1 MSFSELFNPGM
12 KHLREEQQRK
22 RIEAQIPESEGD
34 PLRDFEQGIIRITLK
49 DAPSQPLPDS
59 KAPVAPGESGAPQ
72 SPALPDRPEATA
84 TAAAGDPETNPS
96 S

>member
-34 PLRDFEQGIIRITLK
+34 PLRDFERGIIRIALK
-49 DAPSQPLPDS
+49 HAPSE
-59 KAPVAPGESGAPQ
+59 PVH
-72 SPALPDRPEATA
+72 RPEAEPA
-84 TAAAGDPETNPS
+84 DPELSHPTGRPKADATPDS
-96 S
+96 DA